1 MNGIE
6 ILLTAICINSTCEN
20 TAPRPVDFTDFKGS
34 SALDLNLESTR
45 LKGGFYVVCFL
56 LTDLCFIV

>member
-45 LKGGFYVVCFL
+45 LKGGFYVFCF
-56 LTDLCFIV
+56 FF